1 MYSRDNFEIGLTG
14 IEFFFIPVDIVRTLP
29 PLFNK
34 GGRAFQKLSHF
45 MGFKNF
51 C

>member
-29 PLFNK
+29 PPPPPSLIR
-34 GGRAFQKLSHF
+34 GVGPS
-45 MGFKNF
+45 KN
-51 C
+51 